1 MIHHMRTATVR
12 DLRTSFPKVEAW
24 LAEEEEVV
32 ITKGGKPVA
41 RLLAPVVPKAPDFAK
56 RFGGA
61 SPKLRPGK
69 GAVDL
74 FIEERGK

>member
-1 MIHHMRTATVR
+1 MIHSMKTATVR

-24 LAEEEEVV
+24 LAEDGEVM

-41 RLLAPVVPKAPDFAK
+41 RLLAPLAPKTPDFAK
-56 RFGGA
+56 RFGGGC
-61 SPKLRPGK
+61 PKPRQRK

-74 FIEERGK
+74 LIEERGE